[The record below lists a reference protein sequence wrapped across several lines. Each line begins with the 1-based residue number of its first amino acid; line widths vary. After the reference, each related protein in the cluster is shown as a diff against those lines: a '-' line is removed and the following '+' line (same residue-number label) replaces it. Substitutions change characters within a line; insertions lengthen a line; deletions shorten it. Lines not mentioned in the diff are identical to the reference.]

1 MTINLGRVVGYLI
14 LIPVVVLERDKKIL
28 HLFANIIPPI
38 GVMVCLVD
46 LLSILQIFGDLNSK
60 LVGSNPELGFY
71 LRDDPILLFNHKMN
85 PPIENW

>member
-1 MTINLGRVVGYLI
+1 MTNNLGIVGGYFRL
-14 LIPVVVLERDKKIL
+14 LPVIFLERDANIL